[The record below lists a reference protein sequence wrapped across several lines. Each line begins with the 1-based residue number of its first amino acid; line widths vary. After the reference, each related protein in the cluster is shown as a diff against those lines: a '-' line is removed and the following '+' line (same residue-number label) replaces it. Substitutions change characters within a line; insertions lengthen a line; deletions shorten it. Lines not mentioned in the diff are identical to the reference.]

1 MTHAEEDGAA
11 AGVKALFVG
20 THGPAADVEDD
31 AHRTRWEHVA
41 DREGFFAAVADVA
54 PAVHE
59 RLAGAGE
66 RDVGHDRTYRPVAA
80 VRWVDDDRVLV
91 LTPTV
96 WFTEDDRQV
105 HTGELGLLVGPD
117 AVLTFEEGGAGVH
130 DAALERLAGPGAK
143 VPGPRRVTLAVILS
157 LVGVASR
164 VEVALGD
171 AVADTERLVFDRR
184 VRDPV
189 EQVYG
194 LKREIT
200 EARRALLPVS
210 AELPE
215 LVEPGDERHG
225 LVDRRALERLVATVE
240 RIDRHLDAHDDLLS
254 DMLQVHLA
262 QVSVRQN
269 EDMRKISAWAAIL
282 VYPTV
287 VAGVYGMNFTH
298 MPELHW
304 LLGYP
309 FALVLM
315 AVGCVVLYRVFR
327 RVGWL

>member
-1 MTHAEEDGAA
+1 MTDDEGRA
-11 AGVKALFVG
+11 AGQWFVG
-20 THGPAADVEDD
+20 THGPPVDARDDEHPARWLHVTDKHGFLAAAQELD
-31 AHRTRWEHVA
+31 
-41 DREGFFAAVADVA
+41 
-54 PAVHE
+54 PALRE
-59 RLAGAGE
+59 RLAAVHAVTRE
-66 RDVGHDRTYRPVAA
+66 VPKRPTAA
-80 VRWVDDDRVLV
+80 VRWLDDDWVAV

-96 WFTEDDRQV
+96 WYTEDDRQV
-105 HTGELGLLVGPD
+105 HTGELGVLAGPD
-117 AVLTFEEGGAGVH
+117 TVLTFEAGGAQVH
-130 DAALERLAGPGAK
+130 DRALDRLRGPGPAH
-143 VPGPRRVTLAVILS
+143 GSGAQRVALAVVLG
-157 LVGVASR
+157 LVGVASE

-171 AVADTERLVFDRR
+171 AVADTERLVFDRS
-184 VRDPV
+184 VSDPV
-189 EQVYG
+189 QRLYD

-200 EARRALLPVS
+200 EARRALLPVA

-215 LVEPGDERHG
+215 LTDGDGRR
-225 LVDRRALERLVATVE
+225 VVADRRPLERVATTVE
-240 RIDRHLDAHDDLLS
+240 RIDRHLDAHDGLLS
-254 DMLQVHLA
+254 DMLQVHLS

-287 VAGVYGMNFTH
+287 IAGIYGMNFRN

-309 FALVLM
+309 FALALM

>member
-1 MTHAEEDGAA
+1 MTDEGTTTREW
-11 AGVKALFVG
+11 FVG
-20 THGPAADVEDD
+20 TRGGPVE
-31 AHRTRWEHVA
+31 VA
-41 DREGFFAAVADVA
+41 DGDHPARWRHVTDKESFLAAAEEID
-54 PAVHE
+54 PALRE
-59 RLAGAGE
+59 RLAQVHVLAK
-66 RDVGHDRTYRPVAA
+66 DVPRRPAAA
-80 VRWVDDDRVLV
+80 VRWLDDDWVAV

-96 WFTEDDRQV
+96 WFTEGDRQV
-105 HTGELGLLVGPD
+105 HTGELGVLAGPD
-117 AVLTFEEGGAGVH
+117 AVLTFEAGDAGVRDH
-130 DAALERLAGPGAK
+130 ALERLRGPGTAH
-143 VPGPRRVTLAVILS
+143 GTGAQRVALAVVLG
-157 LVGVASR
+157 LVGVASE
-164 VEVALGD
+164 VEVDLGN
-171 AVADTERLVFDRR
+171 AVADTERVVFDRTMA
-184 VRDPV
+184 DPV
-189 EQVYG
+189 QRLYD

-200 EARRALLPVS
+200 EARRALLPVA

-215 LVEPGDERHG
+215 LTTGDERR
-225 LVDRRALERLVATVE
+225 VVADRRTLERVASTVE

-254 DMLQVHLA
+254 DMLQVHLS

-287 VAGVYGMNFTH
+287 IAGIYGMNFRH

-309 FALVLM
+309 FALLLM

>member
-1 MTHAEEDGAA
+1 MADEGTTTREW
-11 AGVKALFVG
+11 FVG
-20 THGPAADVEDD
+20 THGAPSETADDDHPA
-31 AHRTRWEHVA
+31 RWLHVTDKA
-41 DREGFFAAVADVA
+41 SFLAAAEEID
-54 PAVHE
+54 PALRE
-59 RLAGAGE
+59 RLAQVHVVA
-66 RDVGHDRTYRPVAA
+66 RDVPKRPAAA
-80 VRWVDDDRVLV
+80 VRWLDDDWVAV

-105 HTGELGLLVGPD
+105 HTGELGVLAGPD
-117 AVLTFEEGGAGVH
+117 AVLTFEAGEAGVH
-130 DAALERLAGPGAK
+130 DHALDRLRGPGPAH
-143 VPGPRRVTLAVILS
+143 GSGAQRVTLAVVLG
-157 LVGVASR
+157 LVGVASE

-171 AVADTERLVFDRR
+171 AVADTERVVFDRTTA
-184 VRDPV
+184 DPV
-189 EQVYG
+189 QRLYD

-215 LVEPGDERHG
+215 LTSDERR
-225 LVDRRALERLVATVE
+225 VVADRRTLERVASTVE

-254 DMLQVHLA
+254 DMLQVHLS

-287 VAGVYGMNFTH
+287 IAGIYGMNFSH

-309 FALVLM
+309 FALLLM

>member
-1 MTHAEEDGAA
+1 MGDDESSGPSDGRE
-11 AGVKALFVG
+11 LRYVG
-20 THGPAADVEDD
+20 TRGPAAGTRDD
-31 AHRTRWEHVA
+31 AHRTPWEHVA
-41 DREGFFAAVADVA
+41 DREAFFAAARELA
-54 PAVHE
+54 PG
-59 RLAGAGE
+59 LGGDGA
-66 RDVGHDRTYRPVAA
+66 RDARFRPVAV
-80 VRWVDDDRVLV
+80 VRWVDDDHVLV

-96 WFTEDDRQV
+96 WFTQDDRQV
-105 HTGELGLLVGPD
+105 HTGELGLLVGTD
-117 AVLTFEEGGAGVH
+117 AVVTFEDGGAGVH
-130 DAALERLAGPGAK
+130 DAALERLDGHRGAEA
-143 VPGPRRVTLAVILS
+143 PAPRRVTLALVLA

-171 AVADTERLVFDRR
+171 AVAETEQLVFDRG
-184 VRDPV
+184 VPDPV

-200 EARRALLPVS
+200 EARRALLPVT

-215 LVEPGDERHG
+215 LVDPGDERHA
-225 LVDRRALERLVATVE
+225 LVDRRALDRLVATVE

-309 FALVLM
+309 FSLVLM
-315 AVGCVVLYRVFR
+315 IVGCVVLYRVFR

>member
-1 MTHAEEDGAA
+1 MTDEETPAGAK
-11 AGVKALFVG
+11 VWFVG
-20 THGPAADVEDD
+20 THGAPVDASDAAHPA
-31 AHRTRWEHVA
+31 RWLHA
-41 DREGFFAAVADVA
+41 EGKQGFLAAAEELD
-54 PAVHE
+54 PALRD
-59 RLAGAGE
+59 RLAGVHAMSRE
-66 RDVGHDRTYRPVAA
+66 VPKRPVAA
-80 VRWVDDDRVLV
+80 VRWLDDDWVAV

-96 WFTEDDRQV
+96 WFTETDRQV
-105 HTGELGLLVGPD
+105 HTGELGILVGPEL
-117 AVLTFEEGGAGVH
+117 VLTFEAGGAGVH
-130 DAALERLAGPGAK
+130 DRALERLRGPGPAHDS
-143 VPGPRRVTLAVILS
+143 GAQRVALAVVLA
-157 LVGVASR
+157 LVGAASE

-171 AVADTERLVFDRR
+171 AVADTERIVFDRATA
-184 VRDPV
+184 DPV
-189 EQVYG
+189 QRLYD

-200 EARRALLPVS
+200 EARRALLPMA

-215 LVEPGDERHG
+215 LTQDGDERR
-225 LVDRRALERLVATVE
+225 VVADRRTLERVASTVE

-254 DMLQVHLA
+254 DMLQVHLS

-287 VAGVYGMNFTH
+287 VAGIYGMNFRR

-309 FALVLM
+309 FALLLM

>member
-1 MTHAEEDGAA
+1 MTDEGTTTREW
-11 AGVKALFVG
+11 FVG
-20 THGPAADVEDD
+20 THGAPSETADDDHPVRWLHVTDKASFLAAAEEIDPAL
-31 AHRTRWEHVA
+31 R
-41 DREGFFAAVADVA
+41 
-54 PAVHE
+54 E
-59 RLAGAGE
+59 RLAQVHVVA
-66 RDVGHDRTYRPVAA
+66 RDVPKRPAAA
-80 VRWVDDDRVLV
+80 VRWLDDDWVAV

-105 HTGELGLLVGPD
+105 HTGELGVLAGPD
-117 AVLTFEEGGAGVH
+117 AVLTFEAGEAGVH
-130 DAALERLAGPGAK
+130 DHALDRLRGPGPAH
-143 VPGPRRVTLAVILS
+143 GSGAQRVTLAVVLG
-157 LVGVASR
+157 LVGVASE

-171 AVADTERLVFDRR
+171 AVADTERVVFDRTTA
-184 VRDPV
+184 DPV
-189 EQVYG
+189 QRLYD

-215 LVEPGDERHG
+215 LTTDERR
-225 LVDRRALERLVATVE
+225 VVADRRTLERVASTVE

-254 DMLQVHLA
+254 DMLQVHLS

-287 VAGVYGMNFTH
+287 IAGIYGMNFSH

-309 FALVLM
+309 FALLLM

>member
-1 MTHAEEDGAA
+1 MADEETGTVAGEWFVGAHGAPVGAADAAHPARWVHAEDRSEFLA
-11 AGVKALFVG
+11 V
-20 THGPAADVEDD
+20 
-31 AHRTRWEHVA
+31 VA
-41 DREGFFAAVADVA
+41 ELDPGL
-54 PAVHE
+54 HE
-59 RLAGAGE
+59 RLAASVVT
-66 RDVGHDRTYRPVAA
+66 RAAPHRPVAV
-80 VRWVDDDRVLV
+80 VRWLDDDWVAV

-105 HTGELGLLVGPD
+105 HTGELGVLVGPD
-117 AVLTFEEGGAGVH
+117 AVLTFETGAARVR
-130 DAALERLAGPGAK
+130 DRALERLRA
-143 VPGPRRVTLAVILS
+143 PGPAHAPGRPSGTQRVGLALVLG
-157 LVGVASR
+157 LVGVASD

-171 AVADTERLVFDRR
+171 AVADTERVVFDRR
-184 VRDPV
+184 TADPV
-189 EQVYG
+189 QRLYD

-200 EARRALLPVS
+200 EARRALLPMA

-215 LVEPGDERHG
+215 LTETTDSRRAVA
-225 LVDRRALERLVATVE
+225 DRRTLERVASTVE

-254 DMLQVHLA
+254 DMLQVHLS

-309 FALVLM
+309 FALALM
-315 AVGCVVLYRVFR
+315 VVGCVVLYRVFR

>member
-1 MTHAEEDGAA
+1 MVEW
-11 AGVKALFVG
+11 FVG
-20 THGPAADVEDD
+20 THGAPTRTADDDHPA
-31 AHRTRWEHVA
+31 RWLHVT
-41 DREGFFAAVADVA
+41 DKDSFLAAVQEVD
-54 PAVHE
+54 PALRD
-59 RLAGAGE
+59 RLAQAHVVARE
-66 RDVGHDRTYRPVAA
+66 VPKRPAAA
-80 VRWVDDDRVLV
+80 VRWLDDEWVAV

-96 WFTEDDRQV
+96 WFTEGDRQV
-105 HTGELGLLVGPD
+105 HTGELGVLAGTD
-117 AVLTFEEGGAGVH
+117 AVLTFEVGDAGVH
-130 DAALERLAGPGAK
+130 EHALDRLSGPGPAH
-143 VPGPRRVTLAVILS
+143 GSGAQRVALAVVLGV
-157 LVGVASR
+157 VGVASE
-164 VEVALGD
+164 VEVALGN
-171 AVADTERLVFDRR
+171 AVADTERVVFDRTMA
-184 VRDPV
+184 DPV
-189 EQVYG
+189 QRLYD

-215 LVEPGDERHG
+215 LTTE
-225 LVDRRALERLVATVE
+225 DRRTVADRRTLERVASTVE

-254 DMLQVHLA
+254 DMLQVHLS

-287 VAGVYGMNFTH
+287 IAGIYGMNFQH

-309 FALVLM
+309 FALLLM